1 MSRRRPRHRG
11 IRSPRERRPK
21 RRRRP
26 DRLLRRGGR
35 TMAQVTKR
43 SKEEM
48 AKLWEEYGRTR
59 DPKTKNILSEEYL
72 PIVRYVAEKMIE
84 RLPHNVQV
92 EDLVGSG
99 VFGLFDAVDRF
110 DLARGVKFETYCVG
124 RIRGAMLDELR
135 HMDWVPRLTRARANK
150 LEEAFTKLKREN
162 GRAPTDVELAK
173 ELHISVDSLD
183 ELFREVSGASIVTMG
198 RRTLDKDPNQIGVDI
213 MEDEKIEGP
222 LPANTRKD
230 LVEFCKKK
238 LSVKERYI
246 LMMYYFEDLTLKEIG
261 EILDLSESR
270 VCQLHAKLVTRL
282 RSYLK
287 HKQVEIA

>member
-1 MSRRRPRHRG
+1 
-11 IRSPRERRPK
+11 
-21 RRRRP
+21 
-26 DRLLRRGGR
+26 
-35 TMAQVTKR
+35 MAQVTKR

-59 DPKTKNILSEEYL
+59 DPQLKNILSEEYL

-150 LEEAFTKLKREN
+150 LEEAFSRLQKES
-162 GRAPTDVELAK
+162 GRAPTDAELAADLK
-173 ELHISVDSLD
+173 ISVDALD

-198 RRTLDKDPNQIGVDI
+198 RRTLDKDPNQLGVDI

-222 LPANTRKD
+222 LPANARRD

-238 LSVKERYI
+238 LSTKERYI

-261 EILDLSESR
+261 AVLDLSESR

-282 RSYLK
+282 RTHLK

>member
-1 MSRRRPRHRG
+1 MHAAAVLNAADCEPLLQRFAPLVSRLARQ
-11 IRSPRERRPK
+11 
-21 RRRRP
+21 
-26 DRLLRRGGR
+26 L
-35 TMAQVTKR
+35 V
-43 SKEEM
+43 
-48 AKLWEEYGRTR
+48 AKLPSSVEL
-59 DPKTKNILSEEYL
+59 DD
-72 PIVRYVAEKMIE
+72 IVQAGMI
-84 RLPHNVQV
+84 
-92 EDLVGSG
+92 
-99 VFGLFDAVDRF
+99 GLMDAARRF
-110 DLARGVKFETYCVG
+110 KEGQGAQFETFATQRV
-124 RIRGAMLDELR
+124 RGAMLDELR

-150 LEEAFTKLKREN
+150 LEEAFTKLEREN